1 MKEER
6 LFTEENTGRS
16 PFDEGYWD
24 GLSAHIMRKEE
35 ETGVS
40 EMVEITFH
48 RDEKQ
53 PPAIELSEDTIAN
66 ETGIKSIA
74 VWTGVVGLITMK
86 EAINTPGDM
95 TIKIGTNIYIKEH
108 GGDVFPGGGIDN
120 NVFNEA
126 SHEYMR
132 SSYKATNMQASR

>member
-1 MKEER
+1 MSSKGVNGER
-6 LFTEENTGRS
+6 LLIEENTDRS

-74 VWTGVVGLITMK
+74 VWTGVVGHKGTRRGRL
-86 EAINTPGDM
+86 PRWGDQQQC
-95 TIKIGTNIYIKEH
+95 
-108 GGDVFPGGGIDN
+108 F
-120 NVFNEA
+120 
-126 SHEYMR
+126 
-132 SSYKATNMQASR
+132 